1 MGPVYFAASFFALSF
16 SMSCLRQTFYIP
28 KHVHAKKISRVEV
41 PELIS
46 DTRCESITGKI
57 LFYLFDNLT
66 KLIKIGNEPT
76 KGNALLSILKDIV
89 ISIMNG
95 NLISQEVTTNFGVQQ
110 GDKLSPLIFLLY
122 IADLSNLLE
131 SSDCR
136 IYLSADD
143 LAIGTTVF
151 DIIQTSLNIIEA
163 YCCRNFLIVNIA
175 EAMILKSRHG
185 GALAAEDKLLYQNQ
199 FVDFVTQ
206 FLLSYF
212 HAHTKFLSIPTSSIY
227 EDESTQYRQ
236 FQ

>member
-1 MGPVYFAASFFALSF
+1 
-16 SMSCLRQTFYIP
+16 MSCLRQTFYIP
-28 KHVHAKKISRVEV
+28 KHVHAKKISLVEV
-41 PELIS
+41 PEIIS
-46 DTRCESITGKI
+46 DTRCESIAGKI

-76 KGNALLSILKDIV
+76 KGNALLSILKDNV

-95 NLISQEVTTNFGVQQ
+95 NLISQELTSNFGVQQ

-122 IADLSNLLE
+122 IADLSRLLE
-131 SSDCR
+131 SSGSR
-136 IYLSADD
+136 IYFSADD
-143 LAIGTTVF
+143 LAIGSTVF
-151 DIIQTSLNIIEA
+151 DIIQTSMDIIEA
-163 YCCRNFLIVNIA
+163 YSCSNFLIVNIA

-185 GALAAEDKLLYQNQ
+185 RGALAAEDKLLYQNQ

-227 EDESTQYRQ
+227 EDESAQYRQ
-236 FQ
+236 LQKCRNRCIYFRFLL